1 MLSDMSQRVLIVPD
15 KFKGTLTAAE
25 AAAAIARGWSRRR
38 PGDVLERL
46 PMSDGGDGFGDAMS
60 RLANAR
66 RRMVWTVDAAH
77 RRWRSAWW
85 WEPKAR
91 TAIIES
97 ASSIGLALLP
107 RGRYHP
113 FDLDTAGLAAV
124 LLAASR
130 AGARECLIGIGGSA
144 TNDGGFGVA
153 RALGWVFL
161 DGAGVRLDR
170 WTDLRR
176 LRRIEHPAREL
187 GFDRVR
193 VAVDVRNRL
202 LGPAGCSRVYGPQ
215 KGLRPEDLPL
225 AEASLSQLARVV
237 RRQWG
242 IDIAREP
249 GAGAAGGLG
258 FGLRAFLGAQIE
270 SGFDLFAREAR
281 LVWRLEGVDRVIT
294 GEGSVDRSSLMGK
307 GVGEVVRL
315 CEERGKPWL
324 GLAGRLGE
332 GMARKRMSRR
342 FMAIVP
348 DLADEKDAMARAGY
362 WLEKLAE
369 QAAESTETAGA
380 KRAVALAPPTCDEPR
395 ARTRAEA
402 SRGRSA

>member
-1 MLSDMSQRVLIVPD
+1 MGMKQRVLIVPD

-25 AAAAIARGWSRRR
+25 AAEAIARGWSRRR
-38 PGDVLERL
+38 PGDVLDLL
-46 PMSDGGDGFGDAMS
+46 PMSDGGDGFGDAMR

-66 RRMVWTVDAAH
+66 RRVVWTVDAAH
-77 RRWRSAWW
+77 RRLRSAWW
-85 WEPKAR
+85 WEPKTR

-97 ASSIGLALLP
+97 ANSIGLALLP

-144 TNDGGFGVA
+144 TNDGGFGTA

-161 DGAGVRLDR
+161 DGAGGRLDR
-170 WTDLRR
+170 WTDLGR
-176 LRRIEHPAREL
+176 LRRIEPPAEGLR
-187 GFDRVR
+187 FDRVR

-202 LGPAGCSRVYGPQ
+202 LGPAGCSRIYGPQ
-215 KGLRPEDLPL
+215 KGLRPEDYSL
-225 AEASLSQLARVV
+225 AEASLGQLARVV
-237 RRQWG
+237 RHQWG

-258 FGLRAFLGAQIE
+258 FGLRAFLGARLE

-281 LVWRLEGVDRVIT
+281 LGRRLERVDRVIT
-294 GEGSVDRSSLMGK
+294 GEGSIDRSSVMGK
-307 GVGEVVRL
+307 GVGEVARL
-315 CEERGKPWL
+315 CEECGKPWL
-324 GLAGRLGE
+324 GLAGRIEE
-332 GMARKRMSRR
+332 GMARKRMSRG

-348 DLADEKDAMARAGY
+348 DLTDEKNAMARADY

-369 QAAESTETAGA
+369 RAAESVESRGARQALGPARPMGA
-380 KRAVALAPPTCDEPR
+380 KSR
-395 ARTRAEA
+395 ARTRAGA
-402 SRGRSA
+402 FRGRSA